1 MKVSI
6 AQTRPVKGN
15 IEENLENHLQ
25 FIEKA
30 TRNEADI
37 IVFPELSLTGYEQ
50 DLARQLAK
58 NKADKR
64 FEIFQKISDTKKI
77 TICAGIPTIDNEN
90 IFITMLIFSPNA
102 KIIQYSKQYLY
113 ETEAEIFT
121 EGNNPIVL
129 PFDGKNIVAPAIC
142 YETSIEEHAQ
152 NAHEKNANIYIAS
165 VLNSVNGIDK
175 DVNRISNIAK
185 QYNMTAFMANYT
197 GQSGGYECAGKST
210 IWNDK
215 GQIIA
220 QLGRNEEAVLV
231 YNTETEEIIKEVVN
245 SHYYG

>member
-15 IEENLENHLQ
+15 IEKNLENHLK

-37 IVFPELSLTGYEQ
+37 IVFPELSLTGYEP
-50 DLARQLAK
+50 DLSRQLAT

-64 FEIFQKISDTKKI
+64 FKVFQEISDAKKI
-77 TICAGIPTIDNEN
+77 TIGVGIPTTEHEN
-90 IFITMLIFSPNA
+90 IFITMLIFRPNA
-102 KIIQYSKQYLY
+102 EIIQYSKQYLY
-113 ETEAEIFT
+113 ETET
-121 EGNNPIVL
+121 EFFKAATNPIVL
-129 PFDGKNIVAPAIC
+129 PFDVKNIVAPAIC

-152 NAHEKNANIYIAS
+152 NAHEKNANIYMAS
-165 VLNSVNGIDK
+165 VLNSINGIDK
-175 DVNRISNIAK
+175 DLNRISNIAK
-185 QYNMTAFMANYT
+185 QYSMTAFMANYV

-215 GQIIA
+215 GEIIA
-220 QLGRNEEAVLV
+220 QLSQNEEAILI
-231 YNTETEEIIKEVVN
+231 YNMETGEIIKEQIN
-245 SHYYG
+245 Y